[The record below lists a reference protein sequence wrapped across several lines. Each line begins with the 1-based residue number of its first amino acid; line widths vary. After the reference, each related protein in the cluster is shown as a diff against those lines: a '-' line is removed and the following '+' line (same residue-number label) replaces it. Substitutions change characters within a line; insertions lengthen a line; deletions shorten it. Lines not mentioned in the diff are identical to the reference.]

1 MRNED
6 WSMWW
11 RLSDYWFSVLTRITN
26 LNKIKFL
33 FWCLNCRS
41 LKTGSMH
48 RSGPDEN
55 DLVDEWHLQSEPFRE
70 GFKVRLEL
78 QSIKKKTT
86 TSMSQTDKLT
96 KRLSIRFL
104 SKCGLIPEIKTDR
117 CKDATIISYRLMLI
131 LVSYTWIYYNMTNY
145 FLRFL
150 RNSKI

>member
-1 MRNED
+1 
-6 WSMWW
+6 
-11 RLSDYWFSVLTRITN
+11 
-26 LNKIKFL
+26 
-33 FWCLNCRS
+33 
-41 LKTGSMH
+41 MH

-131 LVSYTWIYYNMTNY
+131 LVSYT
-145 FLRFL
+145 
-150 RNSKI
+150 